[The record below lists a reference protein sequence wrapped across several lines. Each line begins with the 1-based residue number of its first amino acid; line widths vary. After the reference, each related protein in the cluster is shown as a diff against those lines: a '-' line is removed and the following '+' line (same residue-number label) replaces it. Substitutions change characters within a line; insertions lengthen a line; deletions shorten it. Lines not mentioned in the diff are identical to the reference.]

1 MSAPRARARAIT
13 LVSILLAWTLG
24 AALGASP
31 RTAPAAA
38 TPAILVGKVRASF
51 SPDPT
56 GRRTIAILAAG
67 SDARPGQ
74 NPLRSRADSLHV
86 ILLHPA
92 KRQAVVVG
100 IPRDSWVAI
109 PGHGSSK
116 INASLALG
124 GPSLL
129 VRTVEH
135 AFGVR
140 IDYWAL
146 TTFRGI
152 GRMVNEVGGL
162 KVRIPFRMRDANAG
176 SNFRPGMKRLRGS
189 QVLAFARDR
198 HSVPGGDFG
207 RQENGGRVFL
217 SALAQFRE
225 EYRDDPSRLLT
236 WIGAGTRHLATDVPV
251 PELVELAFTAA
262 RVKPGHVRN
271 VVLPGGTGSVG
282 SSSVVFLSMSTAR
295 RLFDDAAVDGR
306 LIHRNVPRSPTGH
319 R

>member
-1 MSAPRARARAIT
+1 MSGPRRRVRAVT
-13 LVSILLAWTLG
+13 LVVMLIAWTIG
-24 AALGASP
+24 VALGSSSG
-31 RTAPAAA
+31 TAPAGAS
-38 TPAILVGKVRASF
+38 PAILVGKVRAGF
-51 SPDPT
+51 TPDPT
-56 GRRTIAILAAG
+56 GRRTIAILAVG

-86 ILLHPA
+86 ILLHPR

-100 IPRDSWVAI
+100 IPRDSWVPI

-135 AFGVR
+135 AFRLR

-152 GRMVNEVGGL
+152 ARMVDAVGGL
-162 KVRIPFRMRDANAG
+162 KVRIPFRMHDRNAH
-176 SNFRPGMKRLRGS
+176 SNFRPGLKRLRGM

-198 HSVPGGDFG
+198 HSLASGDFG

-217 SALAQFRE
+217 AALTQFRD
-225 EYRDDPSRLLT
+225 EYHDDPSRLLT
-236 WIGAGTRHLATDVPV
+236 WLGAGTRNMATDVPV
-251 PELVELAFTAA
+251 PELVDLAFTAA
-262 RVKPGHVRN
+262 TVSPGHVRN
-271 VVLPGGTGSVG
+271 VVVPGRAGSVG

-295 RLFDDAAVDGR
+295 RLFDDAAIDGKLTR
-306 LIHRNVPRSPTGH
+306 RNVPRSPTGH